1 MKVLRPCLG
10 GLLAAAAFL
19 VPQQSDAASVRAGL
33 GASYWLDQ
41 QSALFDFTLGVE
53 GHITGPITAGARFGV
68 ALITEGNDLAI
79 PLDLTVRANL
89 TSAPIYL
96 EGMVG
101 PWIVLGRGDALRV
114 HAAFGFGFQRREFS
128 IGLEAGYLDPSPII
142 GVKLGYRF

>member
-1 MKVLRPCLG
+1 MKFLRPCLG
-10 GLLAAAAFL
+10 GLLVAAAFL
-19 VPQQSDAASVRAGL
+19 VPQQSEAATVRAGL

-41 QSALFDFTLGVE
+41 ESALFDFTLGLE
-53 GHITGPITAGARFGV
+53 GRIARPVSAGARFGV

-79 PLDLTVRANL
+79 PLDLTLRFHPGG
-89 TSAPIYL
+89 APIYL
-96 EGMVG
+96 EGLVG

-114 HAAFGFGFQRREFS
+114 HAAFGFGFERQGFS